1 MNVKHRSILGLV
13 IIILAIIFALV
24 FRACNGSI
32 LNYLLVTQTDF
43 EIDGFS
49 DKLNTALKDEY
60 GFTVPENAEFLEG
73 IMMLGPKDPSM
84 KIIFSISKEELS
96 KSMDANW
103 KTNPNAAQ
111 VLIGEEESQSCY
123 KRSNDKKSARLFVT
137 RPDSDGKIKVLLWCY
152 NPSKKWIK

>member
-1 MNVKHRSILGLV
+1 MKVKHRGILGLL
-13 IIILAIIFALV
+13 IIILAVIFALI
-24 FRACNGSI
+24 FHACSVEV
-32 LNYLLVTQTDF
+32 LDYLLDTQTNF

-60 GFTVPENAEFLEG
+60 GFTVPEDAEFLDG

-84 KIIFSISKEELS
+84 KIIFSISKGELS
-96 KSMDANW
+96 KSMDTNW
-103 KTNPNAAQ
+103 KTNPNAAHE
-111 VLIGEEESQSCY
+111 LIGEEESQSCY

>member
-1 MNVKHRSILGLV
+1 MKVKRTGILGLV
-13 IIILAIIFALV
+13 IIILAVIFALI
-24 FRACNGSI
+24 FHACSVGV
-32 LNYLLVTQTDF
+32 LDYLLDTQTNF

-60 GFTVPENAEFLEG
+60 GFTVPEDAEFLEG

-84 KIIFSISKEELS
+84 EIIFSISKGELS
-96 KSMDANW
+96 KSMDTNW

-111 VLIGEEESQSCY
+111 VLIGEEESQNCY
-123 KRSNDKKSARLFVT
+123 KRSNDKKTARLFVT
-137 RPDSDGKIKVLLWCY
+137 RPDSGGKIKVLLLCD